1 MTNLVQRALPVELSD
16 TRSRLPLRGFDD
28 AHHALR
34 SVEGRGP
41 AQVTWLARHAR
52 WRGATSQAGVEIAC
66 SVALVA
72 CLGVFLGA
80 QDHQHQAAAPAVPVK
95 PMSGLGAH
103 QHKIATTSPEAQT
116 LFNQGLTLVYG
127 FNHGRA
133 IQLFQRA
140 ADLDPRAPMPLWG
153 IALAYG
159 PNIND
164 FEMDRERAKTADEL
178 ATKALALTSA
188 ANPRE
193 RAYVEALA
201 KRYSSDPSADLRKLQ
216 VAYKDAMA
224 ALAKA
229 YPSDLDAQVLY
240 AESLMD
246 LRPWQL
252 WTRDGKPSD
261 VTEEVVRV
269 LESVLARDPR
279 HPGANH
285 YYIHTMEGS
294 PQAAKALA
302 SAKRLETLVPAA
314 GHLVHMPAHIYART
328 GDFVASA
335 NSNAAAA
342 AVDERYMTATNTRS
356 GMYPLMYYNHNV
368 HFESYA
374 AAMAG
379 QYARAK
385 RTADK
390 LAANVTPFIADMPT
404 IEGFIPQQYYV
415 LLRFTKWDELL
426 ALPAPAASLQL
437 TTAVWHYAR
446 GAAFAGKKDVP
457 RARAEQ
463 MLFLEV
469 AGKMPPGTPVGVLN
483 TAGQLFAVA
492 KPLLAGRI
500 AAAAG
505 DTGAAIEHY
514 RTAVAAEDLLAYDE
528 PPTWYYPVRET
539 LGAALLAAGQA
550 AGAEQVFRDDLK
562 YNPRNGRSLF
572 GVWKALEAQG
582 KTSEAARAGAA
593 FRRVWS
599 VADVPLRIEDL

>member
-1 MTNLVQRALPVELSD
+1 MIKLTAILLTTVL
-16 TRSRLPLRGFDD
+16 
-28 AHHALR
+28 
-34 SVEGRGP
+34 
-41 AQVTWLARHAR
+41 AQ
-52 WRGATSQAGVEIAC
+52 
-66 SVALVA
+66 
-72 CLGVFLGA
+72 A
-80 QDHQHQAAAPAVPVK
+80 QGHQHQTTAPSAPVK
-95 PMSGLGAH
+95 PMIGLGAH
-103 QHKIATTSPEAQT
+103 QHRIATTSREAQV

-127 FNHGRA
+127 FNHGQA
-133 IQLFQRA
+133 IRLFQRA
-140 ADLDPRAPMPLWG
+140 AELDPRAPMPLWG

-164 FEMDRERAKTADEL
+164 FEMDRERAKTADEF
-178 ATKALALTSA
+178 AKKALALTSS

-193 RAYVEALA
+193 RAYAEALA
-201 KRYSSDPSADLRKLQ
+201 KRYSSDPAADLKKLQ
-216 VAYKDAMA
+216 VDYKDAMA

-252 WTRDGKPSD
+252 WTRDGQPSD

-269 LESVLARDPR
+269 LESVLARNPL

-294 PQAAKALA
+294 PQADKALA
-302 SAKRLETLVPAA
+302 SARRLETLVPAA

-328 GDFVASA
+328 GNFVASA

-342 AVDERYMTATNTRS
+342 LVDERYMKGTNTRS

-379 QYARAK
+379 QYRRAK
-385 RTADK
+385 RAADK
-390 LAANVTPFIADMPT
+390 LTANVTPFIADMPM
-404 IEGFIPQQYYV
+404 IEGFVPQQYYV
-415 LLRFTKWDELL
+415 LLRFAKWDELL
-426 ALPAPAASLQL
+426 ALPAPATSLQL

-446 GAAFAGKKDVP
+446 GAAFAGKKDVT

-463 MLFLEV
+463 MVFVEA
-469 AGKMPPGTPVGVLN
+469 AGKIPPETPVGVLN
-483 TAGQLFAVA
+483 TAGQMFAVA
-492 KPLLAGRI
+492 TPLLAGRI

-505 DTGAAIEHY
+505 DGAAAIEQY

-550 AGAEQVFRDDLK
+550 PEAEQVFRDDLT

-582 KTSEAARAGAA
+582 KKADAARAGAE
-593 FRRVWS
+593 FRRAWS